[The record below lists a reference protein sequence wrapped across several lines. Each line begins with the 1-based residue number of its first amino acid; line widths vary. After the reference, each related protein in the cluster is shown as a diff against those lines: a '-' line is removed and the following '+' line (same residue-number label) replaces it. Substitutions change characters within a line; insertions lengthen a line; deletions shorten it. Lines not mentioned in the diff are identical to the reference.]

1 MGKTSLTKKQKI
13 VFDYIA
19 DYIKKKDTAPLTTEI
34 QNKFRFKSTRSVFQY
49 LDALKTKGYIRKD
62 NTPRSIKLV
71 EDFKEIEGQTELIP
85 LLGTASCGTPAFFAD
100 DNIEEYMPVD
110 VNLLDDYN
118 KHSYFLLRTS
128 GTSMNKANINDKSI
142 VLVEKLDAYEDGDKV
157 VAVLDGLATIKTLHK
172 GKEALVLT
180 PESSDSKHKP
190 IIVKNEFHIAGRVV
204 CEIPDIASDDGVK
217 YVPLKNMN

>member
-1 MGKTSLTKKQKI
+1 M
-13 VFDYIA
+13 
-19 DYIKKKDTAPLTTEI
+19 APLTTEI
-34 QNKFRFKSTRSVFQY
+34 QNELKFKSTRSVFQY
-49 LDALKTKGYIRKD
+49 LEALKNKGYIKKD
-62 NTPRSIKLV
+62 STPRSIKLV

-85 LLGTASCGTPAFFAD
+85 LLGTVSCGTPAFFAD